1 MRLQTS
7 MGVTV
12 LLLCVCLP
20 AAAQEQKTATEQKA
34 AKAQKPISVTGNLER
49 MMAIGAE
56 TTGWSIQLDSE
67 KTIEGKPVKSV
78 EIDYK
83 GPKKLEDL
91 KDKRVK
97 ASGKIARRHGVETGD
112 RIVLEVSSIRE
123 VAKPSQNMY

>member
-1 MRLQTS
+1 MPIPRLTVAAVLLVLAGICLQAQS
-7 MGVTV
+7 QEEKVTV
-12 LLLCVCLP
+12 
-20 AAAQEQKTATEQKA
+20 
-34 AKAQKPISVTGNLER
+34 TGKLVR

-97 ASGKIARRHGVETGD
+97 ASGKIAHRHGVETGD